1 MRMPSQD
8 DTWAWER
15 LIVAASEMAEQ
26 FAGWDQFGGFAWAR
40 IMSRRLEFADRCD
53 WSKLKPLAWRQL
65 LMRQPQF
72 ADKCDFMVGGK
83 IMQFAQSYCIKL

>member
-1 MRMPSQD
+1 ML
-8 DTWAWER
+8 R
-15 LIVAASEMAEQ
+15 LVAKSEMAAQ
-26 FAGWDQFGGFAWAR
+26 FTGWDGLADLPGRGFCYVW
-40 IMSRRLEFADRCD
+40 SELADRCA

-72 ADKCDFMVGGK
+72 ADKCDFMLGGK